1 MREYLRLGTWC
12 SSLMAT
18 FSMLYLHGHPLLKKC
33 SNICT
38 RSLSIHTQRQRTA
51 KTKYNERQSQWGFTK
66 TSSTYTTIYNHR
78 WTIGWSSNSTHQMPT
93 TSIISKCQYIHHFPR
108 HSPFIITTTFTIY
121 STSNTTI
128 ATFTTSYQNNQQ
140 NAPAT
145 HVPITLGIKKSPTT
159 HILKTI
165 QSCTNITPT
174 YRHNTTTMYTPKNRI
189 CTKLSNQSP
198 TAMPKAKFAY
208 SNQTTK
214 PSKHLP
220 FYFYFIPNN
229 LNYNLNLNSV
239 KVEVGLL
246 KECYYT

>member
-1 MREYLRLGTWC
+1 
-12 SSLMAT
+12 
-18 FSMLYLHGHPLLKKC
+18 MLYLHGHPLLKKC

-38 RSLSIHTQRQRTA
+38 RSLSIHTQRQRRT
-51 KTKYNERQSQWGFTK
+51 KTKYSERQSQWGFTK

-78 WTIGWSSNSTHQMPT
+78 WTIGWSSNSTYQMPT

-108 HSPFIITTTFTIY
+108 HSLFIITTTFTTY

-128 ATFTTSYQNNQQ
+128 PTFTTSYQNNQQ
-140 NAPAT
+140 NTPAT
-145 HVPITLGIKKSPTT
+145 QVPITLGIKKSPTT

-165 QSCTNITPT
+165 QSCTNIITPT
-174 YRHNTTTMYTPKNRI
+174 YRHNTTTTYTPKNRI

-198 TAMPKAKFAY
+198 TTMPKAKIAY

-220 FYFYFIPNN
+220 FYFYFISNN

-246 KECYYT
+246 KECSCT

>member
-1 MREYLRLGTWC
+1 MREYLRLRTWYN
-12 SSLMAT
+12 SLMAT

-38 RSLSIHTQRQRTA
+38 RSLSIHIQRQRTA
-51 KTKYNERQSQWGFTK
+51 KAKHNEKQSQWGFTK
-66 TSSTYTTIYNHR
+66 TSSTYTTIYNHQ
-78 WTIGWSSNSTHQMPT
+78 WTIRWSSNSTHQMPT
-93 TSIISKCQYIHHFPR
+93 TSIISKCQHIHHFPR
-108 HSPFIITTTFTIY
+108 HFPFIITTTFTTC
-121 STSNTTI
+121 STSNTT
-128 ATFTTSYQNNQQ
+128 T
-140 NAPAT
+140 
-145 HVPITLGIKKSPTT
+145 PI
-159 HILKTI
+159 KTI

-174 YRHNTTTMYTPKNRI
+174 YRHNTTTMYTRKNRI
-189 CTKLSNQSP
+189 STKLSNQSP

-246 KECYYT
+246 KESYYT